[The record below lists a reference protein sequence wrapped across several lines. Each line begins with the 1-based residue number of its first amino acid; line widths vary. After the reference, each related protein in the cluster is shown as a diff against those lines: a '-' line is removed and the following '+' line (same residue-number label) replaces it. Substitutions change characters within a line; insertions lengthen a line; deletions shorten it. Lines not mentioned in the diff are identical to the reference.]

1 MSIRVALLMVLCPC
15 ITASAANAQPKA
27 GTPAPKGQAVIQAIA
42 ALTKE
47 FQAYQKDPKANPL
60 REKSDYFKTNPSAD
74 VTPDAVM
81 RALEG
86 SVSGSAEQQAYVK
99 WQLLSG
105 IPGKFSDDMVKR
117 ALAVYRRAPIPIS
130 HPGLNKR
137 ELSKATATLKKDGLS
152 EASKEYE
159 SVLARNADVNR
170 PILGYRD
177 ELFGRLPANKIEVI
191 SAGFE
196 DVAVR
201 AGAGL
206 NANNMFDT
214 VAAGVRSWALM
225 EGKPSGM
232 RGLADRVASLKEASA
247 QDENK
252 PYTKL
257 GDTKGNVAWVA
268 SATIDGKK
276 CDELVKFLDQT
287 ASSPAAGLKFKDK

>member
-1 MSIRVALLMVLCPC
+1 MSIRIASLMVLC
-15 ITASAANAQPKA
+15 AGLSVSAANAQPKTA
-27 GTPAPKGQAVIQAIA
+27 APVAKGQAVNQAIA

-47 FQAYQKDPKANPL
+47 FQAYQKDAKANPL

-74 VTPDAVM
+74 ATPDLVM

-105 IPGKFSDDMVKR
+105 ISGKFPDDMVKR
-117 ALAVYRRAPIPIS
+117 ALAVYRRAPMPIP
-130 HPGLNKR
+130 HPGLR
-137 ELSKATATLKKDGLS
+137 RQELAKAISGLKKENLGQ
-152 EASKEYE
+152 ASKEYDA
-159 SVLARNADVNR
+159 VLERNTEANR

-177 ELFGRLPANKIEVI
+177 ELFGRLPTNKLDVI

-196 DVAVR
+196 DVAER

-206 NANNMFDT
+206 NANGAFDS
-214 VAAGVRSWALM
+214 VAAGVKSWALM

-232 RGLADRVASLKEASA
+232 RSLADRVAGLGQAAA
-247 QDENK
+247 QDDNK

-257 GDTKGNVAWVA
+257 GDSKGNVAWQA
-268 SATIDGKK
+268 SATVDPKK
-276 CDELVKFLDQT
+276 CEQLVSFLNQT
-287 ASSPAAGLKFKDK
+287 ASSPAGGLKFKD